1 MLANFTLQV
10 EKLDS
15 LEQAREEKLTRLQGS
30 GLNQGANLEESYS
43 MLNGNMDSNRNKIH
57 NDFNSAELQYL
68 LGYANNKYG
77 SDIQDATENRR
88 LYLYDTKTGD
98 SKAGV
103 STGGADTSDVRYD
116 NTLDP
121 RYKQD
126 WRTSGESGPD
136 LNKKRL
142 DLNMDYGAATAMEA
156 LWHGNSGNL
165 TERKYPNVLTDEAI
179 KAGSGVSEYYKGNG
193 LNFLG
198 DSSYINLSPERVK
211 QLEKQFDN
219 YVTTINAQKDAANYD
234 RAPSLDRLY
243 ADAGGEISRTGESID
258 LMKSQALKMYADL
271 SDTARSGLRSLLG
284 NVGVREESLNKYL
297 PTNAE
302 LLGTGQKVQ
311 SIRNSTELRDKMA
324 GFDTRDAWNEEK
336 AKFQK
341 EVGDDKYASAAWNVV
356 TNFDRYLAESAP
368 EMAVMMV
375 PYAGIPAVAASRLNN
390 QMEEFEKTNKR
401 SMTTEEAIHSLTT
414 IVPLLYAEK
423 VLFKTGATHAIDN
436 IAKGNFGKAGAGV
449 LTSSTGEAVQE
460 AGENTQEQWS
470 IGKAEDRDS
479 LTKLGE
485 YATSDETIGGAIAG
499 GVMGGGLRAGAETGA
514 LALNQ
519 MDGKVLDGVKSKLS
533 DKLQARADRIR
544 AEQEVQAKNQEYT
557 KPYTD
562 KFQSIKDTGDKDLVT
577 SINDLIYLSQDLD
590 VEGNTKLREEV
601 ESYKNTLVEK
611 LASQVADEKSFK
623 FGSSEEA
630 LRVLKEI
637 YYSSSDKLNETLNS
651 NLETIANKYNLQSEL
666 NKLKTRDQVEEDV
679 TVSDKGYT
687 TYENKINSLLQDPE
701 NNSDQLTK
709 YVNKLEYFKSTQET
723 KLAKLENILKQAEVQ
738 FENTDNS
745 VLKFPEY
752 QVRVNK
758 LTGKGQALELNRS
771 DYENFKQ
778 GNPTGYWSIINDTK
792 NTISNIDKILSKPE
806 LNSIIEPDTQIDATI
821 PEYPVET
828 TKYGTFDATKEYSV
842 KELEPLITAMY
853 PDDGSKPYKPKASN
867 KALEQFMINNSKV
880 IDEIQKKRMSNS
892 NKKSEVKIPV
902 SQEVN
907 RINNEVIKLNKQIK
921 QSSKDTDTT
930 NLEIQIQELE
940 SKLETYLDSVEINDI
955 LDKSG
960 SNGVTIE
967 PSKKLNIEVS
977 YDSSINKILTKSKPT
992 MLSSISVSAFSDSI
1006 NNYTKSIVNKLSKL
1020 LPSVDNTKSK
1030 YGNMTEEQIRLRQ
1043 SPARGLIFDK
1053 NGNINNTVALAIG
1066 SSIEDLIKNS
1076 GSLLKL
1082 KNRDEVMRMLDKV
1095 YISQE
1100 EYNFF
1105 KNKGMFL
1112 KVVADDLANNIIKHL
1127 GVKLNKDIPE
1137 ELQAKFKADLGNIA
1151 IHLAQEL
1158 GYIKIDQVSLKEFA
1172 TKLGKENEYSVF
1184 KDDINDNA
1192 EVKVS
1197 FVSIGSKEAT
1207 MFDTLNQELNIE
1219 SDYNRYPSSTP
1230 IKNSKYAKQVRNN
1243 PYNTINQ
1250 KVKDALQ
1257 AQRNTK
1263 YITRPKSIE
1272 WLNTH
1277 RDIALKWLG
1286 YKSQEEINNL
1296 SKVDQDTAVAK
1307 NESIIRSID
1316 ALKNNELGEMYF
1328 DFFYAKNNRYILDST
1343 TINPQTDKQLH
1354 RWLVVPEKHLSKY
1367 SKSSL
1372 EDKNLLSV
1380 AVAQAMGMGID
1391 KKSTES
1397 IISFG
1402 SKLLDLSKSNIKLL
1416 KENLVK
1422 GDLKEFNETTDL
1434 EVEVEH
1440 LGHFL
1445 EAIDV
1450 IEQWNQARDNEEI
1463 ETSISAEYDGLT
1475 NGFAIR
1481 LMQMPIIKDVYT
1493 WLEKVGVYK
1502 LENSNTTMN
1511 NILSDKSSR
1520 FLDSYQTLA
1529 DKVIKSNPQTVKESL
1544 KATNKLD
1551 INQITKILDVLPIK
1565 DINGVITKDLRDLFK
1580 NPFMVFNYASSI
1592 GSIKKSLG
1600 YVLRDKLIADM
1611 VKGKHTE
1618 LVNTL
1623 GINIRELKTKYP
1635 EEIILRNGMTLD
1647 NSLREVIEV
1656 SYGNQVDD
1664 ILTSYFDKYIEANDI
1679 INNTFRG
1686 MFLVFQDAYQKA
1698 TKDKVLTKQE
1708 KIDEVIKLI
1717 NLMPG
1722 IKGVLS
1728 KDIREGIAIYE
1739 TKSLSPKDLK
1749 LGKTQTKLMQ
1759 DGKEISKAVQG
1770 LIKELDMPVSA
1781 GAVIPIHSIDG
1792 SIMTELMLDMSGIV
1806 GIHDAIIPSLRES
1819 SKSIKIYNE
1828 KFYELN
1834 KNYSILDELL
1844 NQSNYT
1850 QEYMKANN
1858 INPIINLGTK
1868 KEIRLSDV
1876 ISNLQN
1882 LNELNNTM
1890 RDELY
1895 SQDLSIGQMVGI
1907 DKDSLF
1913 TTGSNNQV
1921 SNSQVEK
1928 ELSLFSAD
1936 GNYIYSSADIAIQDD
1951 VLVRYIQDNKGAREI
1966 LKYLTTNTD
1975 SFISKQAEYLLD
1987 ITETFRRENNTNIA
2001 GGDVNINPIIRIDLT
2016 GVAAY
2021 NTATD
2026 TIAYSSVESM
2036 SNPLIFLH
2044 EYTHALSSKGINYME
2059 FVIEEKGLNDMNKT
2073 NMYKAMLKDIDTVL
2087 KHKEYFNDI
2096 YAFENRHEVLA
2107 EFIANPLFRAKLKSI
2122 PNKDKQLYKRL
2133 LEAILS
2139 LFDFKRESLFDL
2151 MNRSKDDLFR
2161 VNYEVFQ
2168 AYPEIRDEIDLL
2180 LTKPEGY
2187 TILDKILNKMKE
2199 C

>member
-1 MLANFTLQV
+1 MANIEDKLSSLV
-10 EKLDS
+10 EARTRILNS
-15 LEQAREEKLTRLQGS
+15 NVNALEPI
-30 GLNQGANLEESYS
+30 NVI
-43 MLNGNMDSNRNKIH
+43 GNYDADSNI
-57 NDFNSAELQYL
+57 L
-68 LGYANNKYG
+68 
-77 SDIQDATENRR
+77 
-88 LYLYDTKTGD
+88 
-98 SKAGV
+98 
-103 STGGADTSDVRYD
+103 
-116 NTLDP
+116 
-121 RYKQD
+121 
-126 WRTSGESGPD
+126 TSGS
-136 LNKKRL
+136 
-142 DLNMDYGAATAMEA
+142 
-156 LWHGNSGNL
+156 
-165 TERKYPNVLTDEAI
+165 
-179 KAGSGVSEYYKGNG
+179 
-193 LNFLG
+193 
-198 DSSYINLSPERVK
+198 
-211 QLEKQFDN
+211 
-219 YVTTINAQKDAANYD
+219 TT
-234 RAPSLDRLY
+234 
-243 ADAGGEISRTGESID
+243 
-258 LMKSQALKMYADL
+258 
-271 SDTARSGLRSLLG
+271 
-284 NVGVREESLNKYL
+284 
-297 PTNAE
+297 
-302 LLGTGQKVQ
+302 
-311 SIRNSTELRDKMA
+311 
-324 GFDTRDAWNEEK
+324 
-336 AKFQK
+336 
-341 EVGDDKYASAAWNVV
+341 
-356 TNFDRYLAESAP
+356 
-368 EMAVMMV
+368 
-375 PYAGIPAVAASRLNN
+375 RLNN
-390 QMEEFEKTNKR
+390 DSYRIIQAPELKNKDGSLNPSGIQARIQADNYAMGYTDAPNIDSQTAQYLANNPDEFAKYTSAMNPAIKDQAINNEYTVSPTGKKDFYGRQLVNMTNSKNSMDQGEYLLKTGNATGVMDGFIGHASFQDLGLKSYTPEELNRKYKANLIDSVESGIVNLGGNVVSGAGKYLQSLGNANQESEKNKDPFRAQVDNPLINVNELALKYGKLLDKTGSDWAKNADELTGAWNTSSEMLASTWNELKQGNIKKVVNEVNLYGVSDLIARSLPESISTMNPVGFAAGVTANTNRILDEYKSTNK
-401 SMTTEEAIHSLTT
+401 TEDISSPRAMGALLGGLAITFADRLGISTVIGKGGLTEPVKEEVINITKAIGSALPKGIINEASKNAINVLGKVTLTGGVEAGT
-414 IVPLLYAEK
+414 E
-423 VLFKTGATHAIDN
+423 VL
-436 IAKGNFGKAGAGV
+436 
-449 LTSSTGEAVQE
+449 QE
-460 AGENTQEQWS
+460 ATQ
-470 IGKAEDRDS
+470 I
-479 LTKLGE
+479 
-485 YATSDETIGGAIAG
+485 
-499 GVMGGGLRAGAETGA
+499 AGAELGTNQDIARQENIDRLGQSALGGLLAGSTMHGGA
-514 LALNQ
+514 ELIDKALNTNVPLQ
-519 MDGKVLDGVKSKLS
+519 SKVTQ
-533 DKLQARADRIR
+533 DKQVEINSIND
-544 AEQEVQAKNQEYT
+544 EVN
-557 KPYTD
+557 KPYIDT
-562 KFQSIKDTGDKDLVT
+562 FNTIKNSDKDLVT
-577 SINDLIYLSQDLD
+577 NINELIYLSQDLE
-590 VEGNTKLREEV
+590 VNGNNKLQKEV
-601 ESYKNTLVEK
+601 DAYKDSLISK
-611 LASQVADEKSFK
+611 LSNEVQSEDTFK

-630 LRVLKEI
+630 LRVLKEV

-679 TVSDKGYT
+679 TVSDKGYI

-709 YVNKLEYFKSTQET
+709 YVNKLEYLKSTQET
-723 KLAKLENILKQAEVQ
+723 KLAKLENILKQAGVQ

-806 LNSIIEPDTQIDATI
+806 LNSIIEPDTQIDAII
-821 PEYPVET
+821 PEYPIET

-853 PDDGSKPYKPKASN
+853 PDDNSKPYKPKASN

-921 QSSKDTDTT
+921 QSNKDIDTT
-930 NLEIQIQELE
+930 KLEIQIQELE

-1053 NGNINNTVALAIG
+1053 DGNINNTVALAIG

-1316 ALKNNELGEMYF
+1316 ALKNNELDEMYF
-1328 DFFYAKNNRYILDST
+1328 DFFYTKNNRYILDST

-1708 KIDEVIKLI
+1708 KIDEVTKLI

-1951 VLVRYIQDNKGAREI
+1951 VLVRYIQDSKGAREI
-1966 LKYLTTNTD
+1966 LKYLTTNID

-1987 ITETFRRENNTNIA
+1987 ITETFRRENNTNID

-2059 FVIEEKGLNDMNKT
+2059 FVIEEKGLNNMNKT

-2139 LFDFKRESLFDL
+2139 LFGFKRESLFDL

-2187 TILDKILNKMKE
+2187 TILDKILNKMRE